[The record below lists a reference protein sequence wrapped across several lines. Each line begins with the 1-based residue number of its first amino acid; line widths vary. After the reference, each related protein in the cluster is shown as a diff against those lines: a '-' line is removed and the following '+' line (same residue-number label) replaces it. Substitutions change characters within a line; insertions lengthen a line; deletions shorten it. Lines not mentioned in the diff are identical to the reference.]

1 MDTAIK
7 SLNIKFDI
15 RDRRQTE
22 WFWCDKSILR
32 SEINHSFKLV
42 YFALCS
48 FSNEKTQSCYPS
60 IRTLSRMAGVS
71 PRTTINA
78 LYLYKQA
85 KLILVKKTSGRVNE
99 YTLLPVTSAK
109 IAQVVH
115 MQLETQ
121 NLRNGDNSTYA
132 TGETKH
138 TNSNIHN
145 NKGLENLRK
154 KMKEIGLI
162 RRNQE

>member
-1 MDTAIK
+1 METAIK
-7 SLNIKFDI
+7 LLNIKFDI

-60 IRTLSRMAGVS
+60 IRTLSRMGGIS
-71 PRTTINA
+71 PRTTVTA
-78 LYLYKQA
+78 LYLYKNA
-85 KLILVKKTSGRVNE
+85 KLILVKKESGKVNE

-115 MQLETQ
+115 MQSVTQ
-121 NLRNGDNSTYA
+121 NLRNADNSTYA
-132 TGETKH
+132 TGETEH
-138 TNSNIHN
+138 TYINKHN
-145 NKGLENLRK
+145 NKGLENLKK
-154 KMKEIGLI
+154 KMKELGLI
-162 RRNQE
+162 RRNKE